1 MVKRASKNAHF
12 RNTRHSV
19 LFVAAFM
26 WPIALGAQEPGGET
40 PVIADFSGFW
50 NHPVRS
56 IDFENAPGGGPGP
69 VQNTLE
75 INGRNPVWVGDHSNP
90 ILLDWTAEIV
100 REKGEMALNSR
111 GAPTAQML
119 CMPSGVP
126 NDHSLMGPLHIIQ
139 SNDIVLIVHQRDHQI
154 RRVLMNQKHSDN
166 IAPSWY
172 GESVGHYEGDTLVV
186 DTIGLN
192 DKTVTDRNGTPHT
205 NKIHV
210 VERYRVAEDR
220 SGMDVQFNVSDPG
233 AFTMPWSA
241 MVRYRPIANQ
251 AVLEE
256 VICAENN
263 FDVVTK
269 EMFPIPEDH
278 TPDF

>member
-1 MVKRASKNAHF
+1 MKRASKNIYICKPRIGMF
-12 RNTRHSV
+12 
-19 LFVAAFM
+19 LAAAIL
-26 WPIALGAQEPGGET
+26 WPMALAAQDHRSET
-40 PVIADFSGFW
+40 PPIADFGGFW

-56 IDFENAPGGGPGP
+56 IDFENAPEGGPGP
-69 VQNTLE
+69 VQNTTE
-75 INGRNPVWVGDHSNP
+75 ITGRNPIWVGDYTNP
-90 ILLDWTAEIV
+90 ILQDWTAEMV
-100 REKGEMALNSR
+100 REKGEAALNSR
-111 GAPTAQML
+111 GPPTAQML

-126 NDHSLMGPLHIIQ
+126 NDHSLMGPLHIVQ
-139 SNDIVLIVHQRDHQI
+139 SSDLVLIVHQRDHQI
-154 RRVLMNQKHSDN
+154 RRVFMNQKHSEN
-166 IAPSWY
+166 IEPSWY

-192 DKTVTDRNGTPHT
+192 DRTVTDRNGTPHT
-205 NKIHV
+205 DKIHV

-220 SGMDVQFNVSDPG
+220 SEMEVQFNVTDPG
-233 AFTMPWSA
+233 AFTMAWSG

-251 AVLEE
+251 VVLQE

-278 TPDF
+278 SPDF

>member
-1 MVKRASKNAHF
+1 MERFGRRKMLAVLRQCGALLAF
-12 RNTRHSV
+12 SV
-19 LFVAAFM
+19 FLPLSSLAQSPSQGAL
-26 WPIALGAQEPGGET
+26 PIPNLN
-40 PVIADFSGFW
+40 GFW
-50 NHPVRS
+50 NHNVRG
-56 IDFENAPGGGPGP
+56 IDFENAPDGGPGP

-75 INGRNPVWVGDHSNP
+75 INGRNPVWVGDHNNP
-90 ILLDWTAEIV
+90 ILQDWTAAIV
-100 REKGEMALNSR
+100 REKGEAALAGR
-111 GAPTAQML
+111 GPPTAQML

-126 NDHSLMGPLHIIQ
+126 NDHSLMGPIHFVQ
-139 SNDIVLIVHQRDHQI
+139 SEDIVLIVHQRDHQI
-154 RRVLMNQKHSDN
+154 RRVYMNQKHSEH
-166 IAPSWY
+166 ILPSWY

-192 DKTVTDRNGTPHT
+192 EKTVTDRNGTPHT
-205 NKIHV
+205 ENIHV
-210 VERYRVAEDR
+210 VERYRVIDDGA
-220 SGMDVQFNVSDPG
+220 GMEVQFHVSDTG

-241 MVRYRPIANQ
+241 QVRYRNIPAQ
-251 AVLEE
+251 DVLLE

>member
-1 MVKRASKNAHF
+1 VKRASKNSTIC
-12 RNTRHSV
+12 NTRIGAG
-19 LFVAAFM
+19 FVAALL
-26 WPIALGAQEPGGET
+26 WPLAAAAQEGVSET
-40 PVIADFSGFW
+40 PAIADFGGFW

-56 IDFENAPGGGPGP
+56 IDFENAPDGGPGP

-75 INGRNPVWVGDHSNP
+75 INGRNPVWVGDHTNP
-90 ILLDWTAEIV
+90 ILQEWTAEIV

-111 GAPTAQML
+111 GPATAQEL

-126 NDHSLMGPLHIIQ
+126 NDHTLMGPLHIVQ
-139 SNDIVLIVHQRDHQI
+139 SEDIVLIVHQRDHQI
-154 RRVLMNQKHSDN
+154 RRVLMNQKHSEN

-172 GESVGHYEGDTLVV
+172 GESVGHYEGNTLVV

-192 DKTVTDRNGTPHT
+192 DRTVTDRNGTPHS

-220 SGMDVQFNVSDPG
+220 SGMDVQFNVTDPG
-233 AFTMPWSA
+233 AFTMAWSG

-251 AVLEE
+251 AVLQE

-269 EMFPIPEDH
+269 EMYPIPEDH

>member
-1 MVKRASKNAHF
+1 VKRTSKNVRKQLLRF
-12 RNTRHSV
+12 G
-19 LFVAAFM
+19 VAFTLALL
-26 WPIALGAQEPGGET
+26 WPMALGAQEANRKT
-40 PVIADFSGFW
+40 PPIADFSGFW
-50 NHPVRS
+50 NHNVRS
-56 IDFENAPGGGPGP
+56 IDFENATEGGPGP

-75 INGRNPVWVGDHSNP
+75 ISGRNPVWVGDHTNP
-90 ILLDWTAEIV
+90 ILQDWTAAIV
-100 REKGEMALNSR
+100 REKGEAALNSR
-111 GAPTAQML
+111 GPPTAQML

-126 NDHSLMGPLHIIQ
+126 NDHSLMGPIHIVQ
-139 SNDIVLIVHQRDHQI
+139 SGDIVLIVHQRDHQI
-154 RRVLMNQKHSDN
+154 RRVLMNQKHSEN

-172 GESVGHYEGDTLVV
+172 GESVGHYEGATLVV

-192 DKTVTDRNGTPHT
+192 DRTVTDRNGTPHT
-205 NKIHV
+205 DQIHV

-220 SGMDVQFNVSDPG
+220 SSMEVQFNVTDPG
-233 AFTMPWSA
+233 AFTMPWSG
-241 MVRYRPIANQ
+241 MVRYRPITNQ
-251 AVLEE
+251 AALEE